1 MIIVCACSCVWAHR
15 CREIAEEAKREGLS
29 DPRLGAIARNV
40 NWETCGGDV
49 HSCPGHFGHIVLAQP
64 FYHVLFTKTVFS
76 VLESVCFRCSRILP
90 KLYLEGSSVL
100 KDPMR
105 PQTNKRKRKDD
116 PEPGPAPAPVQK
128 VPFTAQKALAILQ
141 KIHTE
146 PCRQLGFNLTFA
158 RPDWMI
164 IQVLPIPPPHVRPF
178 MRADSCR
185 IYQDDLTFQLYRIIR
200 LNNHLN
206 ARKVRS
212 LHGER
217 LLELYISQYYNKLP
231 GQPRATTDA
240 GMPIRSICC
249 RLNGREGLIR
259 EHLME
264 EQVFESAQAMVT
276 SDPNIKVD
284 QLGVPW
290 TIALDLTFPEI
301 FISTPLSSLKN
312 RLNEFFFGE
321 KPPCGET
328 RAARSIITV
337 DGKRFDV
344 GILKKNRIEWP
355 LKHGD
360 KALLYCSDKFWFVER
375 HLKDGDIVVLNRQRS
390 LHKMS
395 IMGHRV
401 KVVPGS
407 TFRLNP
413 SITSAD
419 FGGDPMRM
427 HVPQSLETRTEVL
440 ECVMVPK
447 CMFSPQSNR
456 LEVGLSKD
464 SLLGCCKISKM
475 GTFIEK
481 VTKGEHL
488 SGTLCKD
495 TLGMSTHGLT
505 HVIWKEWSRCSLQ
518 IFGQC
523 PVACALLV
531 FA

>member
-1 MIIVCACSCVWAHR
+1 MEHDKVVGCVQFGMLDPK
-15 CREIAEEAKREGLS
+15 EIIAEEAKREGLS

-301 FISTPLSSLKN
+301 VIFFISTPLSSLKN

-360 KALLYCSDKFWFVER
+360 KVER

-481 VTKGEHL
+481 KGEHL

>member
-1 MIIVCACSCVWAHR
+1 M
-15 CREIAEEAKREGLS
+15 
-29 DPRLGAIARNV
+29 
-40 NWETCGGDV
+40 
-49 HSCPGHFGHIVLAQP
+49 
-64 FYHVLFTKTVFS
+64 
-76 VLESVCFRCSRILP
+76 
-90 KLYLEGSSVL
+90 
-100 KDPMR
+100 
-105 PQTNKRKRKDD
+105 
-116 PEPGPAPAPVQK
+116 
-128 VPFTAQKALAILQ
+128 
-141 KIHTE
+141 
-146 PCRQLGFNLTFA
+146 
-158 RPDWMI
+158 
-164 IQVLPIPPPHVRPF
+164 
-178 MRADSCR
+178 
-185 IYQDDLTFQLYRIIR
+185 
-200 LNNHLN
+200 
-206 ARKVRS
+206 
-212 LHGER
+212 
-217 LLELYISQYYNKLP
+217 
-231 GQPRATTDA
+231 ATTDA
-240 GMPIRSICC
+240 GRPIRSICC

-264 EQVFESAQAMVT
+264 KQVFQSAQVMVT
-276 SDPNIKVD
+276 PDPNIKVD

-301 FISTPLSSLKN
+301 VTPEN
-312 RLNEFFFGE
+312 HQRLNEFFFGE
-321 KPPCGET
+321 KPPRGEM

-360 KALLYCSDKFWFVER
+360 KVER
-375 HLKDGDIVVLNRQRS
+375 HLNDGDIVVLNRQRS

-440 ECVMVPK
+440 ERVMVPK

-464 SLLGCCKISKM
+464 SQLGCCKISEM

-481 VTKGEHL
+481 
-488 SGTLCKD
+488 
-495 TLGMSTHGLT
+495 M
-505 HVIWKEWSRCSLQ
+505 
-518 IFGQC
+518 F
-523 PVACALLV
+523 
-531 FA
+531 